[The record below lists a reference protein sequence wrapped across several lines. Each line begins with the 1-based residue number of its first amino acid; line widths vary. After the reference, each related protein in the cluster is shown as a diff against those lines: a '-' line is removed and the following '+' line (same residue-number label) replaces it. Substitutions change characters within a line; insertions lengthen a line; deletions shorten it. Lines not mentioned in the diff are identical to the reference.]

1 MHTNVG
7 KRAHIHTY
15 IEIHTCTCTNTHR
28 CRRPTAR
35 QNCDFK
41 SIHMYVHT
49 YACMHA
55 HIHRQINT
63 HTYSGNHTHIHTY
76 TCTHTR
82 THAHTL
88 LQAPN
93 CSLRQWFHTHVRTH
107 IHMHARTHRQRNTHT
122 YSGNYTHI
130 HGQVKTRTNIHMYTH
145 TRTLT
150 ATCAQ
155 LPIATVILNLCT
167 FTDTQHINGHTYT
180 CMHYTL
186 THAQTHTLLQAPNY
200 SLQQLI
206 LNFVNRRNKQAGR
219 GGGAAAGGGGR
230 SPQQQVRCARKLCVC
245 VCMYL
250 WTAGRQRMG
259 SSGRWQN
266 TTRVGQSRINTLHRT
281 LYMTKSLQKSLY
293 IHSLCMACWP
303 TLNVTAR
310 TDNRAPLLV
319 CDF

>member
-1 MHTNVG
+1 
-7 KRAHIHTY
+7 
-15 IEIHTCTCTNTHR
+15 
-28 CRRPTAR
+28 
-35 QNCDFK
+35 
-41 SIHMYVHT
+41 
-49 YACMHA
+49 
-55 HIHRQINT
+55 
-63 HTYSGNHTHIHTY
+63 
-76 TCTHTR
+76 
-82 THAHTL
+82 
-88 LQAPN
+88 
-93 CSLRQWFHTHVRTH
+93 
-107 IHMHARTHRQRNTHT
+107 MHARTHRQRNTHT

-230 SPQQQVRCARKLCVC
+230 SLQQQVRCVRKLCARAC
-245 VCMYL
+245 VRLCEPQ
-250 WTAGRQRMG
+250 AGRGGGQQQVVVEGHRNNRCDVRV
-259 SSGRWQN
+259 SCVYVFVCICEPQAGREWGAAAGGR
-266 TTRVGQSRINTLHRT
+266 TRLGL
-281 LYMTKSLQKSLY
+281 
-293 IHSLCMACWP
+293 
-303 TLNVTAR
+303 AR
-310 TDNRAPLLV
+310 AV
-319 CDF
+319 